1 MFLKKKKNRK
11 KKKIDGFLRR
21 KTEGKSFRK
30 ERISLI
36 ENEKA
41 EWHL

>member
-1 MFLKKKKNRK
+1 MFLKKKKNH

-21 KTEGKSFRK
+21 KTEGKSFRN
-30 ERISLI
+30 ERISLV